1 MSEQKSLPR
10 RGRSRYHHQQYQFST
25 NTTPRHHNSSKNNNM
40 NTTSANNS
48 TKILSPRGA
57 GVGGG
62 GGGGVSISGS
72 GSGGG
77 GGCSGG
83 GNLKSISSTFKSQ
96 DSIQC
101 HIPTLV
107 KSPSVTQQQHQQQ
120 LQKHQLQLQQQQ
132 QQLQQKTNSVTTNA
146 TTNSSLINNTNVS
159 SCSSS
164 NIATSNKLNKIS
176 HQQPLLIT
184 PKLAHHHPQQH
195 HNLISAPLPPS
206 QLNQPDTTTDLLDNS
221 CNNPIAS
228 LGPVTC
234 MPSSQFRPIPHKTVP
249 ASVGSGHANGGGE
262 GVGTI
267 LNPST
272 APLSSKFFSATTLP
286 K

>member
-40 NTTSANNS
+40 NTTSGNNS
-48 TKILSPRGA
+48 KILSPRGVCGSA
-57 GVGGG
+57 S

-72 GSGGG
+72 GG
-77 GGCSGG
+77 GG

-120 LQKHQLQLQQQQ
+120 LQKHQHQL
-132 QQLQQKTNSVTTNA
+132 QKTNVTTNA
-146 TTNSSLINNTNVS
+146 TTNSFNSTNSS

-164 NIATSNKLNKIS
+164 IATSNKNKLS
-176 HQQPLLIT
+176 QQPLLIT
-184 PKLAHHHPQQH
+184 PKIAHHPQH
-195 HNLISAPLPPS
+195 HNLIGAPHPTTQLS
-206 QLNQPDTTTDLLDNS
+206 QSDTTTDLLDSS

-249 ASVGSGHANGGGE
+249 ASVANASVSGE
-262 GVGTI
+262 SVGTI